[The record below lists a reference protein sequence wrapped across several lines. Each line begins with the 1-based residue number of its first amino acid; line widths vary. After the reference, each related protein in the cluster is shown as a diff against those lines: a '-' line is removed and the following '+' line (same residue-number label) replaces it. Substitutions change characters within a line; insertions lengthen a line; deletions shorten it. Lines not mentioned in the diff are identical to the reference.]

1 MLEKLTEMNNLE
13 LGIKYLKEGNAE
25 KAEYHL
31 NLAINEDSQ
40 NADVWYNMGKVNRMK
55 GDLIAALND
64 FHKAYNMDPNHCEAK
79 VSIDM
84 INSIISFRNPDLL
97 NH

>member
-1 MLEKLTEMNNLE
+1 MREMNNLE
-13 LGIKYLKEGNAE
+13 IGINYLKEGNTEQAE
-25 KAEYHL
+25 HFI
-31 NLAINEDSQ
+31 NLAILEDNQ
-40 NADVWYNMGKVNRMK
+40 NADAYYNRGKVNRMK

-64 FHKAYNMDPNHCEAK
+64 FHKAYNIDPNHCEAK